1 MNNKMKKFNKI
12 LMMTVAILL
21 TLVLAST
28 SVVSGI
34 FAKYVVTK
42 SATTEVS
49 LKAFGIKLTVTGMN
63 DAEKGI
69 TTKVDKKDAQNNS
82 IAITV
87 SGVKLAPNEK
97 IDDVVKFTIE
107 KDGGPNVD
115 KVNLKIKTDVSGV
128 DNFNVTN
135 DNIKGV
141 TPENLNLTEKKYIP
155 LIFTMESGTAN
166 ADSSTEILG
175 AWTQPN
181 DGMSDTNFENAIAAA
196 IVSKMAYTATKNV
209 PNSVEKVIWNNGTST
224 TALSVGY
231 LSFGF
236 KAYGTS
242 ATNVGGLTPAQ
253 ADAVQT
259 YLSTNSN
266 AKLTVTYTVSLE
278 QVV

>member
-42 SATTEVS
+42 SASTEVS

-63 DAEKGI
+63 DADKGI
-69 TTKVDKKDAQNNS
+69 TTRVDKKDAQNNS

-87 SGVKLAPNEK
+87 SGVQLAPNEK

-115 KVNLKIKTDVSGV
+115 KVNLKIKTDVTGV

-141 TPENLNLTEKKYIP
+141 TSENLNLTTNKYIP

-166 ADSSTEILG
+166 ANSSTEILS
-175 AWTQPN
+175 AWTQPT
-181 DGMSDTNFENAIAAA
+181 DGMSDTNFENAIAAG
-196 IVSKMAYTATKNV
+196 IVSNMAYTATTGV
-209 PNSVEKVIWNNGTST
+209 SNSVEKVIWNKGST
-224 TALSVGY
+224 TTLSVGH

>member
-141 TPENLNLTEKKYIP
+141 TSENLNLTTNKYIP
-155 LIFTMESGTAN
+155 LIFTMKSGTAN
-166 ADSSTEILG
+166 ANSSTEILS
-175 AWTQPN
+175 AWTQPT
-181 DGMSDTNFENAIAAA
+181 DGMSDTNFENAIAAG
-196 IVSKMAYTATKNV
+196 IVSEMAYTATTGV
-209 PNSVEKVIWNNGTST
+209 SNSVEKVIWNKGST
-224 TALSVGY
+224 TTLSVGH